1 MWWRWLLGIALLL
14 LYWRSPIDLLPDFLP
29 RIGFLDDIGALALLW
44 WYLKKKAKESVE
56 EKIKRED
63 EQASSSQGTESSPQQ
78 GLSPY
83 QVLGVAPGAS
93 REEIDS
99 AYKSLMKQYHPDR
112 VHGLGEELQKVA
124 REKSQAINAAY
135 AKLTK

>member
-56 EKIKRED
+56 EKIKSED
-63 EQASSSQGTESSPQQ
+63 EQASSSQGTKSSPQQ

-112 VHGLGEELQKVA
+112 VHGLGDELQKVA
-124 REKSQAINAAY
+124 REDYKQ
-135 AKLTK
+135 